1 MVNLLVSMSELSDNL
16 IDYLDSTLGIWYLI
30 ILNAFGVIAIIC
42 KILEYQVKS
51 RNKMFALVTVA
62 CTCWVIYFALYGNFA
77 SSLTCLL
84 SVIKM
89 LIFMQRGKHAWA
101 DSILWLILFLV
112 LQTGVAIF
120 TTKNWFDVFAITAG
134 YLGIF
139 SYFVLNQKK
148 YRLLSF
154 FHMSLWVVNSIFNFY
169 LIALLSDSFST
180 VSCGVAIYRYDIK
193 NKKAIDV
200 KDDENLENCTEN

>member
-1 MVNLLVSMSELSDNL
+1 
-16 IDYLDSTLGIWYLI
+16 
-30 ILNAFGVIAIIC
+30 
-42 KILEYQVKS
+42 
-51 RNKMFALVTVA
+51 
-62 CTCWVIYFALYGNFA
+62 
-77 SSLTCLL
+77 
-84 SVIKM
+84 
-89 LIFMQRGKHAWA
+89 MQRGKHAWA